1 MKKNNIFYVKFT
13 WKSVLILFY
22 RYFSNLSLRFKRE
35 TIQFFQVLNSQF
47 LKKKKIFHHSSVPS
61 NEKKKELRKKYWYKN
76 EICIFNISQI

>member
-22 RYFSNLSLRFKRE
+22 RYFSNLSVRFKRE

-47 LKKKKIFHHSSVPS
+47 FKKKKDFSPFLCIL
-61 NEKKKELRKKYWYKN
+61 EWKKKSYEKN
-76 EICIFNISQI
+76 IDIRMKFV

>member
-1 MKKNNIFYVKFT
+1 MKKNNIFYVKFI

-47 LKKKKIFHHSSVPS
+47 LKKKRFFTIPLYFRM
-61 NEKKKELRKKYWYKN
+61 KKKELRKKYWYKN

>member
-22 RYFSNLSLRFKRE
+22 RYFSNLSVRFKRE

-47 LKKKKIFHHSSVPS
+47 LKKKRFFTIALYFRM
-61 NEKKKELRKKYWYKN
+61 KKKELRKKYWYKN

>member
-47 LKKKKIFHHSSVPS
+47 FLKKKIFHHSSVLS
-61 NEKKKELRKKYWYKN
+61 NEKKRATKK
-76 EICIFNISQI
+76 ILI